1 VAYGSSSFLK
11 KDEEPKRIFATFQEL
26 PLAIPLNSEKRE
38 LFSDSERSEESLKLI
53 NFRKKILIP
62 EKW

>member
-1 VAYGSSSFLK
+1 MLVKAL
-11 KDEEPKRIFATFQEL
+11 RIFTTFQEL
-26 PLAIPLNSEKRE
+26 PLGIPLNSEKLS

-53 NFRKKILIP
+53 NFRKKIFTP